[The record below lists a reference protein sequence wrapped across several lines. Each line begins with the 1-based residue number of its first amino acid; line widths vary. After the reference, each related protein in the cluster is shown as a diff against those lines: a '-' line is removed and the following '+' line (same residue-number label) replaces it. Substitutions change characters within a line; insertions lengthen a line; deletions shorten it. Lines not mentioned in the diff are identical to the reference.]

1 MGRKEEVA
9 QKKERVLAYMKKQG
23 LGAVLLG
30 STAGFAWYTAG
41 GQNHV
46 STASE
51 KGVAR
56 VLVTP
61 ERDYLLANNIEM
73 PRLLAEEV
81 PEGLFEVIEH
91 PWFDE
96 GFAVEALGKV
106 MPLDGI
112 ASDDAFGGTSQL
124 PSDFVE
130 LRYSLIPDEVVRYK
144 WLGRH
149 VSEVLEAACAL
160 MKAGMTELRVAG
172 QISRLCYGF
181 GIIPV
186 VVLVAA
192 DERISRFRH
201 PIPTEKEVE
210 RCAMLVLCGK
220 KGGLICSATRLVHLG
235 PVPEELKRKHR
246 AVCEVDATF
255 ILGTVEGADVGELFR
270 RAQETYTRHGYPDE
284 WKLHHQ
290 GGATGYA
297 TRDFKVTGSTKRK
310 VLKNQAFA
318 WNPSITGTKSEG
330 TIVATDDGPEIITAA
345 IAAPTISIE
354 VGGEVI
360 HRPAIWER

>member
-1 MGRKEEVA
+1 VGRTDEIA
-9 QKKERVLAYMKKQG
+9 QKKERVLGHMKQKG

-30 STAGFAWYTAG
+30 STAGFSWYTAG

-46 STASE
+46 STGSE

-61 ERDYLLANNIEM
+61 ERDYILANNIEM

-81 PEGLFEVIEH
+81 PEGQFEAVEH

-96 GFAVEALGKV
+96 ASAVTSLGKIMRV
-106 MPLDGI
+106 GEI
-112 ASDDAFGGTSQL
+112 GSDDGFGGTDLVS
-124 PSDFVE
+124 PDFVE
-130 LRYSLIPDEVVRYK
+130 LRYSLLPDEVVRYR

-149 VSEVLEAACAL
+149 VSEVLEAACAQVR
-160 MKAGMTELRVAG
+160 AGITELRVAG
-172 QISRLCYGF
+172 EISRLCYGF

-201 PIPTEKEVE
+201 PIPTEREVE

-235 PVPEELKRKHR
+235 PVPEELRRKHQ

-255 ILGTVEGADVGELFR
+255 ILGTVAGADLGELFR
-270 RAQETYTRHGYPDE
+270 RAQETYAKHGYPEE

-290 GGATGYA
+290 GGATGYS
-297 TRDFKVTGSTKRK
+297 TRDFKVTESTKRK
-310 VLKNQAFA
+310 VLSNQAFA
-318 WNPSITGTKSEG
+318 WNPSIAGTKSEG
-330 TIVATDDGPEIITAA
+330 TIVATEGGPEIITAA
-345 IAAPTISIE
+345 IAAPTVSVE

>member
-1 MGRKEEVA
+1 MSRTDEIA
-9 QKKERVLAYMKKQG
+9 QKRDRVLGYMREKG
-23 LGAVLLG
+23 LEGVLLG
-30 STAGFAWYTAG
+30 STASFAWYTAG

-46 STASE
+46 STGSE

-61 ERDYLLANNIEM
+61 GRDHLLANNIEM

-81 PEGLFEVIEH
+81 PEGRFEPVEH

-96 GFAVEALGKV
+96 TSATADLAKLIRPERV
-106 MPLDGI
+106 
-112 ASDDAFGGTSQL
+112 ASDDGFAGTDVL
-124 PSDFVE
+124 PADFAE
-130 LRYSLIPDEVVRYK
+130 LRYSLFPEEIVRYK

-149 VSEVLEAACAL
+149 VSEVLEGACAQVR
-160 MKAGMTELRVAG
+160 AGMTELRVAG
-172 QISRLCYGF
+172 QICHLCYGF

-186 VVLVAA
+186 VLLVAA
-192 DERISRFRH
+192 DERIARFRH

-235 PVPEELKRKHR
+235 PVPEELERKHR

-255 ILGTVEGADVGELFR
+255 ILGTEVGADVGQLFQK
-270 RAQETYTRHGYPDE
+270 ATEAYARHGYPDE
-284 WKLHHQ
+284 WKQHHQ

-297 TRDFKVTGSTKRK
+297 TRDFKVTRSTRRR
-310 VLKNQAFA
+310 VLENQAFA
-318 WNPSITGTKSEG
+318 WNPSIAGTKSEG
-330 TIVATDDGPEIITAA
+330 TIVATERGPEIMTAA
-345 IAAPTISIE
+345 VAGPTIPIE
-354 VGGEVI
+354 IEGQVI